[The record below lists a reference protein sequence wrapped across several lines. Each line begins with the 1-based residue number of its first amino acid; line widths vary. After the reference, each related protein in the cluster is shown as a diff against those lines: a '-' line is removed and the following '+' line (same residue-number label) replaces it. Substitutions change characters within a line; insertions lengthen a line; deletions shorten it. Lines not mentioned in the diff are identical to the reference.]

1 MTFSKLGTDTDTGQI
16 VELPKTSRPQGLYL
30 IGIQGTGKSG
40 LIENLIM
47 QDISQQ
53 IGVCV
58 LDPHGELI
66 DHVLARLPGRA
77 EEDKVIL
84 LDINDYKHPFGL
96 NLFVCLDLTNPFEVQ
111 KTVDQVKH

>member
-16 VELPKTSRPQGLYL
+16 VELPKTSRPQGLYI

-47 QDISQQ
+47 QDIRQQ

-66 DHVLARLPGRA
+66 EHVIARLPGKT
-77 EEDKVIL
+77 EEDKVIF
-84 LDINDYKHPFGL
+84 LDLANYAYPFGL
-96 NLFVCLDLTNPFEVQ
+96 NLFACP
-111 KTVDQVKH
+111 